1 MKKALKLLSGLAK
14 NTLSTG
20 WVLFRV
26 MVPALLLVR
35 LVSLLGVLE
44 PLGGLMAPVMRAA
57 GLPGETGIVWITG
70 MLTNMY
76 GGLALLAG
84 MAGSLDLTVGQVTSL
99 GMMLLLAHSMPVE
112 VTVAARSG
120 VSPLLVI
127 PLRVGAAMLAG
138 FLLSVTGFVGAF
150 SGKPVILWR
159 GVPSS
164 GGVAEWLLGLV
175 KTMGTILLVIFVVLL
190 VLAALERLG
199 FTRFLQRFLR
209 PAFKI
214 VGIGPEATTIT
225 VVGLVLGI
233 SYGGGLV
240 ISAASRGDIPRRQ
253 VTAAVCFMSLCHAV
267 VEDTALVATLG
278 AWTPMILLGRILLS
292 WGIMALVFLF
302 PRMRT
307 KET

>member
-1 MKKALKLLSGLAK
+1 MKNALNHLYRLAGS
-14 NTLSTG
+14 TLSTG

-26 MVPALLLVR
+26 MIPALLLVR
-35 LVSLLGVLE
+35 AISYLGVLG
-44 PLGGLMAPVMRAA
+44 PLGKLMAPLMRAA

-127 PLRVGAAMLAG
+127 PLRVGSALAAGTVLH
-138 FLLSVTGFVGAF
+138 LTGFVRAF
-150 SGKPVILWR
+150 DGRPVILWR
-159 GVPSS
+159 GVPQS
-164 GGVAEWLLGLV
+164 GGIAEWLLGLA
-175 KTMGTILLVIFVVLL
+175 KTMGTILAVIFLVLL
-190 VLAALERLG
+190 ALSVLERLG
-199 FTRFLQRFLR
+199 FTAFLQRLLR
-209 PAFKI
+209 PAFSLA
-214 VGIGPEATTIT
+214 GIGREATTIT

-240 ISAASRGDIPRRQ
+240 IKAASRGDIPRRQ
-253 VTAAVCFMSLCHAV
+253 VVAAVCFMSLCHAV

-278 AWTPMILLGRILLS
+278 AWTPMISAGRILFS
-292 WGIMALVFLF
+292 WGIMALISAFQL
-302 PRMRT
+302 RKT
-307 KET
+307 QET

>member
-1 MKKALKLLSGLAK
+1 MDKALRLLLSLVS

-26 MVPALLLVR
+26 MLPALLLVR
-35 LVSLLGVLE
+35 IISLLGVLA
-44 PLGGLMAPVMRAA
+44 PLGKLMAPVMTLA

-84 MAGSLDLTVGQVTSL
+84 TIGPLDLTVGQVTSL

-127 PLRVGAAMLAG
+127 PLRVGSALAAG
-138 FLLSVTGFVGAF
+138 VLLRVSGFVGAF
-150 SGKPVILWR
+150 RDPPAVLWR
-159 GVPSS
+159 GVPQS
-164 GGVAEWLLGLV
+164 GRWGGWLLDLLG
-175 KTMGTILLVIFVVLL
+175 TMGTILAVIFLVLL
-190 VLAALERLG
+190 ALRILDRLG
-199 FTRFLQRFLR
+199 FTGFLQKLLA
-209 PAFKI
+209 PAFRL

-240 ISAASRGDIPRRQ
+240 IKAASRGDIPVRQ
-253 VTAAVCFMSLCHAV
+253 VNAAVCFMSLCHAV

-278 AWTPMILLGRILLS
+278 AWTPMISLGRILFS
-292 WGIMALVFLF
+292 WGIMAVVFALT
-302 PRMRT
+302 PRT
-307 KET
+307 APET

>member
-1 MKKALKLLSGLAK
+1 MKFLLSLSSD
-14 NTLSTG
+14 TLSTG

-26 MVPALLLVR
+26 MLPALLLVR
-35 LVSLLGVLE
+35 IISMLGVLA
-44 PLGGLMAPVMRAA
+44 PLGAFMAPVMTLA

-84 MAGSLDLTVGQVTSL
+84 VIGPLNLTVGQVTTL

-127 PLRVGAAMLAG
+127 PLRVGSALAAG
-138 FLLSVTGFVGAF
+138 VLLRVSGFVRTFREA
-150 SGKPVILWR
+150 PAVLWR
-159 GVPSS
+159 GVPQS
-164 GGVAEWLLGLV
+164 GGWGGWLLDLLA
-175 KTMGTILLVIFVVLL
+175 TMGTILAVIFLVLL
-190 VLAALERLG
+190 ALRILERLG
-199 FTRFLQRFLR
+199 FTGFLRKVLR
-209 PAFKI
+209 PAFRL
-214 VGIGPEATTIT
+214 VGIGPEANTIT

-240 ISAASRGDIPRRQ
+240 IKAASRGDIPARQ

-278 AWTPMILLGRILLS
+278 AWTPMISLGRILFS
-292 WGIMALVFLF
+292 WGVMTLVFALT
-302 PRMRT
+302 PRTAR
-307 KET
+307 ET

>member
-1 MKKALKLLSGLAK
+1 MKKALRFLSGTAK
-14 NTLSTG
+14 NTLATG

-35 LVSLLGVLE
+35 LVSLLGILE

-84 MAGSLDLTVGQVTSL
+84 MAGNLDLTVGQVTSL

-138 FLLSVTGFVGAF
+138 ILLKVTGFVEAF
-150 SGKPVILWR
+150 SGRPVILWR

-164 GGVAEWLLGLV
+164 GGFTDWLLGLA

-190 VLAALERLG
+190 ALAVLEKLG
-199 FTRFLQRFLR
+199 FTRFLQRLLG
-209 PAFKI
+209 PAFKL

-240 ISAASRGDIPRRQ
+240 INAASRGDIPRRQ
-253 VTAAVCFMSLCHAV
+253 VTAAVCFMSLCHAI

-278 AWTPMILLGRILLS
+278 AWTPMISLGRILLS

>member
-1 MKKALKLLSGLAK
+1 MKFLLSLTSD
-14 NTLSTG
+14 TLSTG
-20 WVLFRV
+20 WVLFRI
-26 MVPALLLVR
+26 MMPALLLVR
-35 LVSLLGVLE
+35 IISLLGILA
-44 PLGGLMAPVMRAA
+44 PLGEFMAPVMTLA

-84 MAGSLDLTVGQVTSL
+84 MIGPLDLTVGQVTVL
-99 GMMLLLAHSMPVE
+99 GTMLLLAHSMPVE

-127 PLRVGAAMLAG
+127 PLRVGSALAAGIILRV
-138 FLLSVTGFVGAF
+138 SGFVRAF
-150 SGKPVILWR
+150 RGTPAVLWK
-159 GVPSS
+159 GVPQS
-164 GGVAEWLLGLV
+164 GGWDGWLADLLA
-175 KTMGTILLVIFVVLL
+175 TMGTILAVIFLVLL
-190 VLAALERLG
+190 ALRILERLG
-199 FTRFLQRFLR
+199 FTGFLRRILR
-209 PAFKI
+209 PAFRL

-240 ISAASRGDIPRRQ
+240 IKAASRGDIPARQ

-278 AWTPMILLGRILLS
+278 AWTPMISLGRILFS
-292 WGIMALVFLF
+292 WGIMALVFALT
-302 PRMRT
+302 PRT
-307 KET
+307 EQET

>member
-1 MKKALKLLSGLAK
+1 MTAK
-14 NTLSTG
+14 NTVSTG

-26 MVPALLLVR
+26 MVPALLIVR
-35 LVSLLGVLE
+35 IISLLGVLG
-44 PLGGLMAPVMRAA
+44 PLGELMAPVMQAA

-84 MAGSLDLTVGQVTSL
+84 MAGSLALTTGQVTSL

-127 PLRVGAAMLAG
+127 PLRVGAAMVAG
-138 FLLSVTGFVGAF
+138 IILKITGFVGVF
-150 SGKPVILWR
+150 SGRPAILWR
-159 GVPSS
+159 GVPGS
-164 GGVAEWLLGLV
+164 GGVAEWLLGLA
-175 KTMGTILLVIFVVLL
+175 KTMGTILLVIFIVLL
-190 VLAALERLG
+190 VLALLERLG
-199 FTRFLQRFLR
+199 FTRFLQRILG
-209 PAFKI
+209 PAFRL

-240 ISAASRGDIPRRQ
+240 ISASSRGDIPRRQ

-278 AWTPMILLGRILLS
+278 AWTPMISLGRILFS
-292 WGIMALVFLF
+292 WGIMALVYLF
-302 PRMRT
+302 PRMRM